1 MPTVPLLDFYYETS
15 FYIVYQTNKELPPSF
30 LFLLLMDKVHAVV
43 APAIEALT
51 TVTVPV
57 VDTRITAVPVVV
69 TRFAAAVL
77 ADLVTAAVAILVT
90 TVIPVAST

>member
-1 MPTVPLLDFYYETS
+1 LLDFYETS
-15 FYIVYQTNKELPPSF
+15 FYIVYQTNLELPPSSF

-43 APAIEALT
+43 APAIVALT